1 MDMVG
6 FYLSR
11 GLLRH
16 RVESFIISLVD
27 NCILH
32 SLRTAVSII
41 PQLRNE
47 TKDH

>member
-16 RVESFIISLVD
+16 GVKSLIISLVD
-27 NCILH
+27 SCILH

-41 PQLRNE
+41 DWMLSSAAQ
-47 TKDH
+47 